1 MKETASLNVQIGN
14 VGYSLFERNSN
25 MANYKIED
33 VEGIGPSYGEKLR
46 KAGIEN
52 TDQMLTA
59 GKTKKDRTE
68 LAKQTGISEALI
80 LKWVNMVDLYR
91 IKGIGSEFSELLE
104 ASGVDTVKELK
115 HRIPSNLIKKM
126 TEVNEQKKLTRR
138 VPTEA
143 MVTDWIEQAKQM
155 PAMVEY

>member
-1 MKETASLNVQIGN
+1 
-14 VGYSLFERNSN
+14 

-33 VEGIGPSYGEKLR
+33 VEGIGPAYGEKLR

-52 TDQMLTA
+52 TDQMLKA

-68 LAKQTGISEALI
+68 LAKQTGISETLI